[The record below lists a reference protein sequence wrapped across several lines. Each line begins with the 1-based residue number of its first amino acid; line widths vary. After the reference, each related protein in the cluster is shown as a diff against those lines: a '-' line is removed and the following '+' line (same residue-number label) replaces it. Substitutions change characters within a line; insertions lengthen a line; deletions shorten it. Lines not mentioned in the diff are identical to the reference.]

1 MSRTIGAVALALTLA
16 STLALAGPAGAQSL
30 FSSFSGKLLLTGGV
44 NSVEGSAGGGLT
56 PWAVTGGYGTA
67 TQVGGN
73 VYATTVDTTD
83 YRITSYGGLVTAFD
97 RVELSLSRQ
106 SFDTQKVGGALGLG
120 DGFTID
126 QTTAGIKVRLFG
138 DAILNQD
145 EWWPQVAVGAQFKSN
160 DKGWL
165 VKALGARDDQGTDY
179 YISATKLFLAQNLLL
194 NATLRETKANQ
205 YGILGFGG
213 ITNDYHAEAEGS
225 AAWLVD
231 RHVAIGV
238 EARTKPDNLAV
249 AHEGTAYD
257 AFVAVAP
264 CKSFS
269 VTLAYVDLGNIVTRQ
284 QTGFYASLQAGF

>member
-1 MSRTIGAVALALTLA
+1 MFPKLGLIALALAVTGFA
-16 STLALAGPAGAQSL
+16 APAGAQSL

-67 TQVGGN
+67 NQFGGN
-73 VYATTVDTTD
+73 VYGTTVDTTD

-138 DAILNQD
+138 DAVLDQD
-145 EWWPQVAVGAQFKSN
+145 EWWPQVAAGAQFKSN

-165 VKALGARDDQGTDY
+165 VKALGARADSGTDY
-179 YISATKLFLAQNLLL
+179 YISATKLFLAQDLLL
-194 NATLRETKANQ
+194 NATVRETRANQ
-205 YGILGFGG
+205 LGILGFGG
-213 ITNDYHAEAEGS
+213 IDDNYHTEFEGS

-231 RHVAIGV
+231 RHVAIGAEV
-238 EARTKPDNLAV
+238 RTKPDDLAV

-269 VTLAYVDLGNIVTRQ
+269 LTLAWVNLGNIVTRR
-284 QTGFYASLQAGF
+284 QTGAYLSLQAGF

>member
-1 MSRTIGAVALALTLA
+1 MVFRWSAVVLALAIAGT
-16 STLALAGPAGAQSL
+16 AGPAGAQTL

-44 NSVEGSAGGGLT
+44 NTVEGTAGGGLT

-73 VYATTVDTTD
+73 VYATTIDTTD
-83 YRITSYGGLVTAFD
+83 YRITSYGGLVTVFD

-126 QTTAGIKVRLFG
+126 QTTAGIKVRLLG
-138 DAILNQD
+138 DAVLDQD
-145 EWWPQVAVGAQFKSN
+145 EMWPQIAVGAQFKSN

-165 VKALGARDDQGTDY
+165 VKALGARDDTGADY
-179 YISATKLFLAQNLLL
+179 YVSATKLFLAQGLLL
-194 NATLRETKANQ
+194 NATVRETRANQ

-213 ITNDYHAEAEGS
+213 LDGGYHTQIEGS
-225 AAWLVD
+225 AAYLLN
-231 RHVAIGV
+231 RHVAIGAEV
-238 EARTKPDNLAV
+238 RTKPDNLAV

-257 AFVAVAP
+257 AFIAIAP
-264 CKSFS
+264 CKTISMTFAW
-269 VTLAYVDLGNIVTRQ
+269 TDLGNIVTRRQ
-284 QTGFYASLQAGF
+284 SGLYASLQAGF

>member
-1 MSRTIGAVALALTLA
+1 MFARWGVIALAVAI
-16 STLALAGPAGAQSL
+16 AGSAVPAGAQSL

-44 NSVEGSAGGGLT
+44 NTVEGTAGGGLT
-56 PWAVTGGYGTA
+56 PWAVTGGYGTS

-73 VYATTVDTTD
+73 VYATNVNTTD

-120 DGFTID
+120 DGFTVN
-126 QTTAGIKVRLFG
+126 QTTAGIKVRLIG
-138 DAILNQD
+138 DTVLDQD

-165 VKALGARDDQGTDY
+165 VKALGARDDKGTDY
-179 YISATKLFLAQNLLL
+179 YVSATKLFLAQGLLL
-194 NATLRETKANQ
+194 NATVRETKANQ

-213 ITNDYHAEAEGS
+213 IDGGYHTQIEGS
-225 AAWLVD
+225 AAYLVN
-231 RHVAIGV
+231 RHIAIGAEV
-238 EARTKPDNLAV
+238 RTKPDNLAV

-257 AFVAVAP
+257 AFVAIAP
-264 CKSFS
+264 CKAIS
-269 VTLAYVDLGNIVTRQ
+269 VTLAYVDLGNIVTRR

>member
-1 MSRTIGAVALALTLA
+1 MFSRLGAVALI
-16 STLALAGPAGAQSL
+16 LALAGAALPAGAQTL

-44 NSVEGSAGGGLT
+44 NTVEGTAGGGLT
-56 PWAVTGGYGTA
+56 PWAVTGGYGTT

-73 VYATTVDTTD
+73 VYGTTVDTTD

-120 DGFTID
+120 DGFTIN
-126 QTTAGIKVRLFG
+126 QTTAGIKVRLIG
-138 DAILNQD
+138 DAVLNQD
-145 EWWPQVAVGAQFKSN
+145 EWWPQIAVGAQFKSN

-165 VKALGARDDQGTDY
+165 VKALGARDDKGTDY
-179 YISATKLFLAQNLLL
+179 YVSATKLFLAQGLLL
-194 NATLRETKANQ
+194 NATVRETKANQ

-213 ITNDYHAEAEGS
+213 IDGGYHTQVEGS
-225 AAWLVD
+225 AAYLVN
-231 RHVAIGV
+231 RHIAVGV

-257 AFVAVAP
+257 AFVAIAP
-264 CKSFS
+264 CKTFS
-269 VTLAYVDLGNIVTRQ
+269 MTFAWADLGNIVTRR
-284 QTGFYASLQAGF
+284 QTGLYASLQAGF